1 MTNRVKSLF
10 NTPGERHGIMRG
22 LRHALRDRGAVALI
36 SGLYAV
42 WLSACC
48 SGPAALIAVPGVD
61 TVLLELP
68 PWMGPI
74 LAMAVA
80 SAVIAIQFKRHRRE
94 REGTTWL
101 AGLASAMAL
110 SLAIHLAWA
119 LGLGATPLANGAL
132 YGLASVLS
140 GASAAFFRVEIDRV
154 FGWIG
159 TQQTL
164 LQGMLGTLV
173 TMTVMALCVGIG
185 GVGGRGFI
193 VLCVVALVV
202 PFILFRLLAKL
213 IGGFP
218 RTRYYGHGQDAPLPF
233 PTKFV
238 VTSAVQGMASGIMFV
253 SLFLYRGE
261 ADPLSVDVVIGQV
274 VGVVLLFAT
283 LLLFRLDFN
292 RFIYKVAFSFLALGF
307 LLVALGWGG
316 VETGIVVLAAGF
328 CYLDLVLWS
337 LGACLIKNMGQPA
350 PWVASCPGAALFGG
364 TMIGGALGYLALGS
378 RPLEEVTVLGSFVAC
393 FLFAMALYLSS
404 GDNLKYGWGTV
415 LPGESSLEAD
425 DLGGVVRFMATE
437 QGITQRETEVMA
449 LLVEGKSR
457 REICDELTV
466 SPDTVKTHVRSVYRK
481 IGVHSQQELIDR
493 VVVERDRLMLDGGAG
508 ALREDR
514 LK

>member
-1 MTNRVKSLF
+1 MSNRVKSLF
-10 NTPGERHGIMRG
+10 NTRGERRG
-22 LRHALRDRGAVALI
+22 LVRGLGHALGSRGTVALI

-48 SGPAALIAVPGVD
+48 AGPAALLYLPGSSE
-61 TVLLELP
+61 VLLRMP

-80 SAVIAIQFKRHRRE
+80 SAVIAVRFKHSRRE
-94 REGTTWL
+94 REGLSWL
-101 AGLASAMAL
+101 VALACVMTLAL
-110 SLAIHLAWA
+110 ALHLVWA
-119 LGLGATPLANGAL
+119 LNLGPVPVVDGLL
-132 YGLASVLS
+132 YGAASILIGV
-140 GASAAFFRVEIDRV
+140 GAALFRVEIDRV

-164 LQGMLGTLV
+164 LQGMLGTLA
-173 TMTVMALCVGIG
+173 TVVLLAVCV
-185 GVGGRGFI
+185 GVGGLGGNGFI
-193 VLCVVALVV
+193 LLCGMALAI
-202 PFILFRLLAKL
+202 PFILVWLLMRL
-213 IGGFP
+213 IGVFP
-218 RTRYYGHGQDAPLPF
+218 RTRYYGHGQGTPLPF

-238 VTSAVQGMASGIMFV
+238 VTSAVQGMASGVMFV
-253 SLFLYRGE
+253 FLFLYRGE
-261 ADPLSVDVVIGQV
+261 ADPLSSDVLIGQA
-274 VGVVLLFAT
+274 VGVVLLFVTVA
-283 LLLFRLDFN
+283 LFRLDFN
-292 RFIYKVAFSFLALGF
+292 RFIYKVAFSFLAFGF

-316 VETGIVVLAAGF
+316 TETGIVVLAAGF

-350 PWVASCPGAALFGG
+350 TWIASCPGAALFFGTIVGG
-364 TMIGGALGYLALGS
+364 VAGYLALDG
-378 RPLEEVTVLGSFVAC
+378 RLLEDVTMLGSFVAC

-425 DLGGVVRFMATE
+425 DLGGVVQFMATE
-437 QGITQRETEVMA
+437 RGITQRETEVMA
-449 LLVEGKSR
+449 LLMAGKSR

-481 IGVHSQQELIDR
+481 MGVHSQQELIDR
-493 VVVERDRLMLDGGAG
+493 VVVERDRLMLDGGG
-508 ALREDR
+508 AMSEDR